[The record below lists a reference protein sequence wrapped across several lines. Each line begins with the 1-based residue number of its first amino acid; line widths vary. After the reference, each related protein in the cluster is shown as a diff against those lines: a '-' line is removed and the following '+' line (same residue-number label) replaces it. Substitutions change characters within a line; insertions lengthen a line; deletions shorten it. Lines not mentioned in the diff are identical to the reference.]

1 MQRDEWLVN
10 FASLQNYFGMLQKLR
25 VEAVDPEKVCL
36 NFLRG
41 EDEHYNINN
50 LVVSLFWNLWPFF
63 FFPRVVIDF
72 LHLRNSLP
80 SSSTSLRG
88 IEIWPSGIW
97 TGKRLNT
104 VSDSRMRSPGLF
116 WPRVDM
122 SIFWRVNLLPNLQ
135 SKTSYSINPPPTTT
149 MRVLTPW

>member
-50 LVVSLFWNLWPFF
+50 LVVSLFWNL
-63 FFPRVVIDF
+63 
-72 LHLRNSLP
+72 
-80 SSSTSLRG
+80 
-88 IEIWPSGIW
+88 
-97 TGKRLNT
+97 
-104 VSDSRMRSPGLF
+104 
-116 WPRVDM
+116 
-122 SIFWRVNLLPNLQ
+122 
-135 SKTSYSINPPPTTT
+135 
-149 MRVLTPW
+149 